1 MGLRRNIAIF
11 VRLAETGMKT
21 VVSRIFFSLAAFM
34 MLLMSAVPHHH
45 HCLGYESSGHADYI
59 CFSGEEHEDALCCYE
74 DCTDGSCAGHHDGHG
89 TERCRLHSI
98 VTLLERIQNI
108 PSYQP
113 ALEAVFPQ
121 NAPEIQGVQDA
132 ADKFSVPLSERA
144 TSYYLARAKGMRA
157 PPAAQI

>member
-1 MGLRRNIAIF
+1 MGLRRNIVIF
-11 VRLAETGMKT
+11 VELAETGMKT

-45 HCLGYESSGHADYI
+45 HCLGYESSRHIDYI
-59 CFSGEEHEDALCCYE
+59 CFSGEEHEDAVCCDGE
-74 DCTDGSCAGHHDGHG
+74 CSGGSCTEHHDGHE

-98 VTLLERIQNI
+98 VTLLERIQDI

-113 ALEAVFPQ
+113 ALETAFFQ
-121 NAPEIQGVQDA
+121 NIQEIQGVPEP
-132 ADKFSVPLSERA
+132 ADKFIVPLSERV
-144 TSYYLARAKGMRA
+144 TSFYFARAKGMRA